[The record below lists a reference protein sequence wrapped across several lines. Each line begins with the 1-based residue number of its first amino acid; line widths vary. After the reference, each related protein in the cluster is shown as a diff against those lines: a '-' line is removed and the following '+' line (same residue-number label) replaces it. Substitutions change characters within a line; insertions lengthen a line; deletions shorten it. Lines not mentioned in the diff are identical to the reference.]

1 MATMAKGTIQGNNNL
16 REHTYMPI
24 IKVSLLLSYIG
35 KDMGHQGKG
44 NNLREHTY
52 MAIKKSL
59 SSKLPWKSHGHQGK
73 GNNPREH
80 TWLLLKVPLLSYLG
94 KDMAIKAKGTTQ
106 GNNNLREHTY
116 MPINKS
122 PSSKLPWKR
131 HGHQGKG
138 NNPREQQPKGTHI
151 HAY

>member
-1 MATMAKGTIQGNNNL
+1 
-16 REHTYMPI
+16 
-24 IKVSLLLSYIG
+24 
-35 KDMGHQGKG
+35 
-44 NNLREHTY
+44 

-106 GNNNLREHTY
+106 GNNHLREHTY
-116 MPINKS
+116 MAIKKS
-122 PSSKLPWKR
+122 LSSKLPLEKIWPSR
-131 HGHQGKG
+131 Q
-138 NNPREQQPKGTHI
+138 REQPKGTTT
-151 HAY
+151 